1 VEPPELR
8 QEASAADRAQQPVL
22 GSGTQHNYFATQQT
36 EEEAAV
42 SIAPPLGQRDE
53 AMPLRG
59 RDDLLAELTG
69 ARGQVH
75 VLHGLGGCGKTRLA
89 LEAAYLAQVSSTDVW
104 WIPATE
110 SGELVA
116 GMRSLGRRLG
126 LTDAELAHGDAAD
139 RIWQRL
145 LTWPEPWLLVLDNAD
160 DPQILAGAGRRVTDG
175 RGWLRPVTS
184 AAGAVLVTSRDG
196 TEVSWGRQCRRHRL
210 AVLGADDA
218 TSVLLDYARHLPAVG
233 SDDDAADLAD
243 RLGGLPLAL
252 KITGSY
258 LYESASVPLAF
269 ADPGVIRTYRQY
281 REALDGG
288 TFPTPSA
295 ELTQD
300 QARELIGRTWDL
312 TLDLL
317 DARQVPEARLLLRL
331 LAAFADAPI
340 PYELLLHPETMAA
353 SPLFEAITGPRLW
366 QVLQSLDGFG
376 LIDLEVGGDLPVA
389 RLHPLVRDAS
399 QVADEKSPAY
409 VALAAGLLER
419 ATSAAETGR
428 PEDPQVWALW
438 QLLVPHATYV
448 FDSVTAAPG
457 SADAVAVATA
467 TAAYYAARYQ
477 TARGLHVQAEAIL
490 RRVLAV
496 REEALGAEHP
506 DTLSS
511 RHELARAMAERGDHV
526 EAEAEF
532 REVLAAELRVLGPDH
547 PTTLATRH
555 EVAWAMAERG
565 DHAGA
570 EAEYREVLAAELRVL
585 GPDHPTT
592 LATRHEV
599 ARMMAERGDHA
610 GAEAE
615 YREVLAAGL
624 RVLGLDH
631 PDTLITRYEVARMM
645 AERGDH
651 VSAEAELREVLA
663 VETRVLGPDHPS
675 TRMTA
680 MRVDYY
686 DRREGGTRT

>member
-8 QEASAADRAQQPVL
+8 QEASAADHAQQAVV
-22 GSGTQHNYFATQQT
+22 GSGTQYNYFATQQT
-36 EEEAAV
+36 EAEAAV

-59 RDDLLAELTG
+59 RDHLLAELTG

-75 VLHGLGGCGKTRLA
+75 VVHGLGGCGKTRLA
-89 LEAAYLAQVSSTDVW
+89 LETAYQAQLSGTDVW

-196 TEVSWGRQCRRHRL
+196 TEVSWGRQCRRHR
-210 AVLGADDA
+210 AE
-218 TSVLLDYARHLPAVG
+218 
-233 SDDDAADLAD
+233 

-252 KITGSY
+252 KIAGSY

-300 QARELIGRTWDL
+300 QARELIGRTWHL

-366 QVLQSLDGFG
+366 QVLQALDGFG
-376 LIDLEVGGDLPVA
+376 LIDLDASGDVAVA
-389 RLHPLVRDAS
+389 RLHPLVRDTSRA
-399 QVADEKSPAY
+399 ADEQRPAY
-409 VALAAGLLER
+409 VALVGSLLER
-419 ATSAAETGR
+419 AVSAPEMGL
-428 PEDPQVWALW
+428 PEDPPGWPLW
-438 QLLVPHATYV
+438 QLLAPHAIQV

-457 SADAVAVATA
+457 LADGVAMAAA

-477 TARGLHVQAEAIL
+477 RAHGLHAQPEAVL
-490 RRVLAV
+490 RRVLAI
-496 REEALGAEHP
+496 REEILGAEHP

-511 RHELARAMAERGDHV
+511 RHSLIGV
-526 EAEAEF
+526 
-532 REVLAAELRVLGPDH
+532 
-547 PTTLATRH
+547 
-555 EVAWAMAERG
+555 MAERG

-570 EAEYREVLAAELRVL
+570 ESEFREVLAAKLQVL
-585 GPDHPTT
+585 GPDH
-592 LATRHEV
+592 
-599 ARMMAERGDHA
+599 
-610 GAEAE
+610 
-615 YREVLAAGL
+615 
-624 RVLGLDH
+624 
-631 PDTLITRYEVARMM
+631 
-645 AERGDH
+645 
-651 VSAEAELREVLA
+651 S
-663 VETRVLGPDHPS
+663 S
-675 TRMTA
+675 TRATA
-680 MRVDYY
+680 AWVDYY
-686 DRREGGTRT
+686 ERREGGTDT